1 MKNELT
7 VALEMK
13 EKGFHHVIQITTTKY
28 NKLSN
33 FGEPLYIKSADEA
46 GPLLRS
52 FKEYEHAKISWSKS
66 IDDHIRTLRRTTI

>member
-13 EKGFHHVIQITTTKY
+13 EKGYKHVIQITTTKCS
-28 NKLSN
+28 KLSN
-33 FGEPLYIKSADEA
+33 FGDPLYLKSANEA

-52 FKEYEHAKISWSKS
+52 FKEYEHAKISWARS
-66 IDDHIRTLRRTTI
+66 IDDHIQILRRSTI

>member
-13 EKGFHHVIQITTTKY
+13 EKGYHHVIQITTEKY
-28 NKLSN
+28 KLLN
-33 FGEPLYIKSADEA
+33 FGDPLYLKAADEA

-66 IDDHIRTLRRTTI
+66 IDDHIRNLRRSTI